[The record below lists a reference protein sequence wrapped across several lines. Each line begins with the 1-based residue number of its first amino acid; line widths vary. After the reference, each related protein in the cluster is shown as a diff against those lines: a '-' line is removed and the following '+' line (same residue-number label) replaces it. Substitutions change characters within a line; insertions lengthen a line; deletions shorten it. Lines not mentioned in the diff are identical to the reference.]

1 LLCRLETNQ
10 EQSVSPPSPAKSSR
24 TLWLSPDARRLPILE
39 ASPAHYFA
47 TAAHLSGES
56 PPWNIALMNKE
67 LAVRATWSGTHGL
80 PSVGLGGCG
89 GSKGSMIV
97 HGSSLASSPH
107 GAESNISG
115 GF

>member
-1 LLCRLETNQ
+1 M
-10 EQSVSPPSPAKSSR
+10 A
-24 TLWLSPDARRLPILE
+24 
-39 ASPAHYFA
+39 FA
-47 TAAHLSGES
+47 TRPTPANPGDVAGTLLRYRS
-56 PPWNIALMNKE
+56 PSLRGVSPWNIALMNKE

-97 HGSSLASSPH
+97 HGSSLASSTH
-107 GAESNISG
+107 GAESNVSG